1 MLYEAPR
8 VAIVSGASRGIGRAT
23 AIRLAKDFTAVV
35 LVSRSEDELKHT
47 ANSIKSESNSETLI
61 LAADLWQPEAAEH
74 VVPQTLDKFGRI
86 DAVVNIAGAVLQA
99 TPFAMTEEQW
109 DDGFA
114 LKLHGARHLT
124 VKAWD
129 ALKESRG
136 SVIFMSGNSA
146 LTPRLNFAAVATV
159 SAAIVAFSKAM
170 AEQGIADGIQ
180 VNAVL
185 PGAVLTDRR
194 YGYFKHWAK
203 MNNTTPEEAMKIFPS
218 KSGIERFGQPEE
230 IASLIA
236 FVLSPEAQW
245 KRSSTLV
252 MDGGEIKSV

>member
-1 MLYEAPR
+1 MPDKSQR
-8 VAIVSGASRGIGRAT
+8 VAIVTGASRGIGRAT
-23 AIRLAKDFTAVV
+23 AIRLARDFTAVV
-35 LVSRSEDELKHT
+35 LVARSEDELQHT
-47 ANSIKSESNSETLI
+47 IESIKSESNTETL
-61 LAADLWQPEAAEH
+61 LVSADLRKPEAAGH
-74 VVPQTLDKFGRI
+74 VVSKALGKFGRI

-99 TPFAMTEEQW
+99 EPFTMTDEQW

-114 LKLHGARHLT
+114 LKLHGARRLT
-124 VKAWD
+124 LRAWD
-129 ALKESRG
+129 ALKRSRG

-146 LTPRLNFAAVATV
+146 LTPRFGFAAVAAV
-159 SAAIVAFSKAM
+159 NAAILAFSKAM
-170 AEQGIADGIQ
+170 AEQGIKDGIQ
-180 VNAVL
+180 VNTVL

-194 YGYFKHWAK
+194 YGYFKHWAI

-236 FVLSPEAQW
+236 FVVSPEAQW
-245 KRSSTLV
+245 MRGATLV

>member
-1 MLYEAPR
+1 MTNRTSR
-8 VAIVSGASRGIGRAT
+8 VAIVTGTSQGIGRST
-23 AIRLAKDFTAVV
+23 AIRLAKDFTAIV
-35 LVSRSEDELKHT
+35 LVSRSEENLKQT
-47 ANSIKSESNSETLI
+47 ASTLKSTSTATLV
-61 LAADLWQPEAAEH
+61 LAADLRKPEAAAH
-74 VVPQTLDKFGRI
+74 VVSETLSKFGRI

-99 TPFAMTEEQW
+99 EPFTMTDEQW

-114 LKLHGARHLT
+114 LKLHGARRLT

-146 LTPRLNFAAVATV
+146 LTPRFGFAAVATV
-159 SAAIVAFSKAM
+159 NAAIVAFSKAM
-170 AEQGIADGIQ
+170 AEQGIKDGIQ
-180 VNAVL
+180 VNTIL

-194 YGYFKHWAK
+194 YGYFKHWASL
-203 MNNTTPEEAMKIFPS
+203 NNTTPEEAMKIFPA

-245 KRSSTLV
+245 MTGSTLV
-252 MDGGEIKSV
+252 IDGGEIKSI